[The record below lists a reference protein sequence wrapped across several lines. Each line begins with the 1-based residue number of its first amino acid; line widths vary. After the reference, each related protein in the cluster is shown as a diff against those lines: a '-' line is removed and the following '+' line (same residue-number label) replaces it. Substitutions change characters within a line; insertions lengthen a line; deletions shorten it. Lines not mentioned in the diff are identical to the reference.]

1 MQRKNSRESHHRYHS
16 QPPRV
21 EQPVDFNA
29 TLHDFIGANYEF
41 YNITD
46 AWTSN
51 VEETPY
57 DCAKKIY
64 EVIVK
69 NGDHMYPGNT
79 KYTRLNYTKNLLKF
93 KNYSHCSN
101 RAFDSLLI
109 LFMDITKETHIAR
122 NLLWYEKRLWR
133 ICGLS

>member
-1 MQRKNSRESHHRYHS
+1 M
-16 QPPRV
+16 
-21 EQPVDFNA
+21 
-29 TLHDFIGANYEF
+29 
-41 YNITD
+41 
-46 AWTSN
+46 WTSN

-79 KYTRLNYTKNLLKF
+79 KYTRLKYTTNLLKF

-101 RAFDSLLI
+101 RALIVYLYFLWTLPKKQTLL
-109 LFMDITKETHIAR
+109 ETYYDMKKD
-122 NLLWYEKRLWR
+122 YE
-133 ICGLS
+133 GFAG